1 MSTDIELS
9 RSQLPKIIQ
18 SGRFLGASLRKLE
31 VPLMKVAVP
40 LAKNIWAPLGITA
53 AVSAIDA
60 GIHGSG
66 TTTLIISSE
75 EMNDILKLSKLLKIE
90 ESDRKFAA
98 QDRKIALIVGNCP
111 ARPIID
117 GL

>member
-40 LAKNIWAPLGITA
+40 LAKNI
-53 AVSAIDA
+53 
-60 GIHGSG
+60 
-66 TTTLIISSE
+66 
-75 EMNDILKLSKLLKIE
+75 
-90 ESDRKFAA
+90 
-98 QDRKIALIVGNCP
+98 
-111 ARPIID
+111 
-117 GL
+117 